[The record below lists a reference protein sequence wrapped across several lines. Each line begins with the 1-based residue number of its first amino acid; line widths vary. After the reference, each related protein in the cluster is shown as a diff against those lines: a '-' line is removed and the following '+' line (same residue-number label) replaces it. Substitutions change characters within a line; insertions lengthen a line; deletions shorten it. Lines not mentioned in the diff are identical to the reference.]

1 MPSHAKSFTSGS
13 WHGLGAVEVRRGVRA
28 WGVKSCLSQLRS
40 RHWLRQLADFSH
52 PFLQL
57 FFPSRSFVRMSFD
70 HLPNDQFAVV
80 ILFDT
85 AARHLKVIWRLLHEL
100 VPRASTLPPAPMK
113 LCLSSRICRP
123 WSLYMFGSRSMYF
136 TRLAVP
142 VAL

>member
-1 MPSHAKSFTSGS
+1 MSLAAEVSALVAPAR
-13 WHGLGAVEVRRGVRA
+13 GLLASIPAV
-28 WGVKSCLSQLRS
+28 
-40 RHWLRQLADFSH
+40 
-52 PFLQL
+52 
-57 FFPSRSFVRMSFD
+57 FFPGRSFVRMSFD

-100 VPRASTLPPAPMK
+100 LQSKVIQGASTLPPAPMK

-142 VAL
+142 DAL